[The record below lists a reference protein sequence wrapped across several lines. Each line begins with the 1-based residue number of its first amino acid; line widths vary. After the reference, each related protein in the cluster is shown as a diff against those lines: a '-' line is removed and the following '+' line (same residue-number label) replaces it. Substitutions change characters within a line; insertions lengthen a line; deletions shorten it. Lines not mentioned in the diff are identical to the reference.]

1 MSINWD
7 DYKGFEDWSGLLDQ
21 LLDEATA
28 AIKVDDIDKR
38 VEVQKKLRLFTRK
51 SPNEFSRKLD
61 EIATQ
66 AINDIFMQT
75 LEESIQAISS
85 RSSELDSYVKDIQ
98 AVTGRARRTGA
109 IISLETPQSI
119 AEGLTK
125 LVGEVKGIKDAM
137 KDNANAQEI
146 TKRVDA
152 ILSGIGKLREIVED
166 VA

>member
-7 DYKGFEDWSGLLDQ
+7 DYKGFEDWSELLDQ

-28 AIKVDDIDKR
+28 VIKVDDINKR

-51 SPNEFSRKLD
+51 SPNKFSRKLD
-61 EIATQ
+61 EIATK
-66 AINDIFMQT
+66 AIKDIFMQT
-75 LEESIQAISS
+75 LNESIQAISS

-98 AVTGRARRTGA
+98 AVTGQAKQAGA
-109 IISLETPQSI
+109 IINLETPMSI
-119 AEGLTK
+119 ATSLTE

-152 ILSGIGKLREIVED
+152 ILSGIGKLREIVEE